1 MVSAP
6 APPEND
12 RVLVLTGMHRSGT
25 SLLAGMAIQ
34 AGIDMGKRLL
44 PAGNGNPRGHFEDLD
59 FVDFHEACLRRRGAR
74 PLRPPAGGVP
84 RLGGDEVR
92 EARAI
97 FARRAGIPI
106 WGWKDPRTILFL
118 PDWAALLPAAFYLLV
133 YRHPVEVVL
142 SLLRRGHE
150 PELRLDPR
158 LGIAAWLVYNRQLLA
173 FHEQCPE
180 RAMLWSIRG
189 ATRHLPSALDLL
201 GRRSGLPLAGRGVE
215 RLYVPTELGGG
226 LESRRIDWRDLL
238 PEAMA
243 LYDRLER
250 AADLPGGDPAAA
262 RDRRL
267 MEASEHQLAAAL
279 TNGRGPRAAAEAPF
293 RGSASD
299 APGAGTPLPAGAVA
313 GGAPGAEPE
322 SVGHEHERV
331 WQAERIARLEQRVA
345 SLGGQLDLLGGASAR
360 AEATRSW
367 RLVHAYW
374 GAARRWQGLKRQ
386 AGWRLR
392 AGLGRL
398 PPLRPEEI
406 VVGCVAED
414 KPLLLAQARRMVR
427 SLRWFGGELAGAR
440 ALVCVTG
447 EIAPGDRRA
456 LEAEGAEVRIVEPF
470 DRRNPSSH
478 KLQFFAEALA
488 TGARG
493 LLLLDCDQA
502 VVGDPL
508 PLLAAGALQA
518 KIADVPSVTHDA
530 FERLFRHFGLPLPAR
545 RYRTTLQGD
554 PTILYCNT
562 GMVFLPRELA
572 LELVPVW
579 REWNRRILDCL
590 ELLGPCAHHCHQ
602 ASFSL
607 ALAAHPVPFA
617 AAPPALNFPLHLH
630 PQPPPAALLA
640 ADPVIL
646 HYHSRVDTTGCLL
659 PSPYP
664 RAQARIT
671 ALNRRLSA
679 AAGSVPLG

>member
-1 MVSAP
+1 
-6 APPEND
+6 
-12 RVLVLTGMHRSGT
+12 
-25 SLLAGMAIQ
+25 MAIQ

-44 PAGNGNPRGHFEDLD
+44 AAGNGNPRGHFEDLD

-74 PLRPPAGGVP
+74 PLRLPAGGVP
-84 RLGGDEVR
+84 RLGGDEVL

-97 FARRAGIPI
+97 VARRAGIPI
-106 WGWKDPRTILFL
+106 WGWKDPRTALFL

-158 LGIAAWLVYNRQLLA
+158 LGIAAWLAYNRQLLA

-201 GRRSGLPLAGRGVE
+201 GRRSGLPLAGSGVE
-215 RLYVPTELGGG
+215 RLYVPAELGSG
-226 LESRRIDWRDLL
+226 LQARGIDWRALL

-243 LYDRLER
+243 LYDRLEH

-262 RDRRL
+262 RDRQI
-267 MEASEHQLAAAL
+267 MEASERRMAAEL
-279 TNGRGPRAAAEAPF
+279 TSGHGPRAAAEAPEPA
-293 RGSASD
+293 SAW
-299 APGAGTPLPAGAVA
+299 
-313 GGAPGAEPE
+313 
-322 SVGHEHERV
+322 HEV

-345 SLGGQLDLLGGASAR
+345 SLGGQLDLLREATAR
-360 AEATRSW
+360 VEATRSW
-367 RLVHAYW
+367 RLVHSYW
-374 GAARRWQGLKRQ
+374 GAARRWQGVKRQ

-414 KPLLLAQARRMVR
+414 KPHLLAQARRMVR
-427 SLRWFGGELAGAR
+427 SLRWFGGTLAGAR

-518 KIADVPSVTHDA
+518 KIADVPSVTHDV

-590 ELLGPCAHHCHQ
+590 EFLGPCAHHCHQ

-630 PQPPPAALLA
+630 PQPPSAALLA
-640 ADPVIL
+640 TDPVIL

-671 ALNRRLSA
+671 VLNRRLSA
-679 AAGSVPLG
+679 AAE